1 MAAKELVI
9 DVKMQNQALKAEIN
23 RLNGQL
29 DTLKNQAKSTGGG
42 FGVLEQAVG
51 KFDLSG
57 KTAMSMV
64 TKFAGALGVATTAGA
79 VFNRMLSTSQG
90 LGDTFEKIQTQV
102 NSAMDYFAQSLAN
115 MDFNNF
121 ISGMRSAVIEGG
133 KLADMLDQLQS
144 DLQVLG
150 VRGAKTRKEIGEKYL
165 EYYSTDDVKKRQQI
179 MDEIL
184 KKERQ
189 QREETKAIAKE
200 QRATGLQTLKT
211 AVADDTVTEKKL
223 LGMIENY
230 TDEQLK
236 KMANR
241 YASRLQAQNSH
252 RPGWGSSPMSMS
264 SAMSN
269 GTYRVSQEAKYFNTK
284 QARED
289 QIAFRLMDAQ
299 DSEGGPLK
307 KARDLVRGAY
317 DMETQ
322 VINEE
327 VAILR
332 KKNKTDAQAEAAA
345 KKLLTGTTTTKK
357 PTPPPAGSMAGIDA
371 QISDLR
377 KKLTFETDEKSM
389 VKIQKEINN
398 LTAQKRHLEFMID
411 FRLWE
416 EEHQKLS
423 SFVKK
428 NPIVTPVK
436 LELDDAKIKKQL
448 EDLGKKIK
456 QQLADEAEKAL
467 MKGQRGAEKFANQMA
482 VCGDIV
488 GYTAQMGSYFGEE
501 WDKAVKIL
509 NQIAGAI
516 DLISQLIP
524 LVSLLTMKEEKRNA
538 IIAKGAV
545 GDAIASAAK
554 TPIIGWLL
562 VGAAAAA
569 AIAALATANGLAEGG
584 IVGGSS
590 LVGDNVLARLN
601 GGEMVLNQG
610 QQARLFNLLDG
621 TASLGGG
628 SGEITWK
635 LRGADLYG
643 SLRNYNN
650 IKKRVR
656 G

>member
-29 DTLKNQAKSTGGG
+29 DTLKKQAKDTGGG
-42 FGVLEQAVG
+42 FNFLEGTVG
-51 KFDLSG
+51 KFNMSG
-57 KTAMSMV
+57 ASAMGMV
-64 TKFAGALGVATTAGA
+64 TKFAGVLGVATTAGQL
-79 VFNRMLSTSQG
+79 FGRMMATNQG
-90 LGDTFEKIQTQV
+90 LGDAVARVQQQV
-102 NSAMDYFAQSLAN
+102 NSAMDYFANSLAS

-121 ISGMRSAVIEGG
+121 ISGMRQAVIEGG

-150 VRGAKTRKEIGEKYL
+150 VRGAKTKRDIGELYL
-165 EYYSTDDVKKRQQI
+165 DYYNTNDLKKRQQI
-179 MDEIL
+179 MDQIL
-184 KKERQ
+184 AKEQQ
-189 QREETKAIAKE
+189 QREETKKIAAE
-200 QRATGLQTLKT
+200 QRATGIQTLK
-211 AVADDTVTEKKL
+211 AAAPGASEKDILK
-223 LGMIENY
+223 MIETY
-230 TDEQLK
+230 SDEELK
-236 KMANR
+236 RRAAR
-241 YASRLQAQNSH
+241 YEQALVKQNAH
-252 RPGWGSSPMSMS
+252 KPGSGFGSPMSMS
-264 SAMSN
+264 GAMMN
-269 GTYRVSQEAKYFNTK
+269 GSYRVSQDAKYFQTPEAKIDQRAFQLMNT
-284 QARED
+284 QDED
-289 QIAFRLMDAQ
+289 
-299 DSEGGPLK
+299 GGALK

-345 KKLLTGTTTTKK
+345 KKLLTTSTTTK
-357 PTPPPAGSMAGIDA
+357 PTPPPAGSMAAYDA
-371 QISDLR
+371 QIGDLK
-377 KKLTFETDEKSM
+377 KKLTFETDPNNM
-389 VKIQKEINN
+389 VKIQKEINRLTEEKQSLQFQFN
-398 LTAQKRHLEFMID
+398 LRMWEAEHGKLQAVID
-411 FRLWE
+411 RKSL
-416 EEHQKLS
+416 
-423 SFVKK
+423 V
-428 NPIVTPVK
+428 VPVK
-436 LELDDAKIKKQL
+436 LEIDNAKLDKQLKELGEKIKKQL
-448 EDLGKKIK
+448 
-456 QQLADEAEKAL
+456 QQ
-467 MKGQRGAEKFANQMA
+467 Q
-482 VCGDIV
+482 
-488 GYTAQMGSYFGEE
+488 
-501 WDKAVKIL
+501 
-509 NQIAGAI
+509 AI
-516 DLISQLIP
+516 DALSKGMVKANKFSDTLDAASSAAG
-524 LVSLLTMKEEKRNA
+524 SLGDALR
-538 IIAKGAV
+538 AV
-545 GDAIASAAK
+545 GDANNDVAIGFQMFGQIAGMLSTIVPIIQAMTMSEEELAAAKAKGAISGAAASAAE

-562 VGAAAAA
+562 VGAAVAACV
-569 AIAALATANGLAEGG
+569 AALAAMGNYASGG